1 VSVLDLNVYRKKG
14 FHWLISALALAAKKH
29 PDVTLDVFGW
39 SNERVDREIRKL
51 ARAAGC
57 TNRIRFRGVR
67 PHAQII
73 GELPEYVA
81 LLLPSVNETFGMVY
95 LEALLAGV
103 PVLYTRGTGIDGHL
117 DGLRVGVGVTA
128 GAVEEIAAA
137 IDDLS
142 CNAAQWRDAVWRQRP
157 DLISRFGQEGIVARY
172 TNDIRSL
179 LKRDRAT
186 AAERMA

>member
-1 VSVLDLNVYRKKG
+1 MRRLGWFISKRFSLVCLCFTREERGSMATSMVSA
-14 FHWLISALALAAKKH
+14 W
-29 PDVTLDVFGW
+29 
-39 SNERVDREIRKL
+39 
-51 ARAAGC
+51 
-57 TNRIRFRGVR
+57 
-67 PHAQII
+67 
-73 GELPEYVA
+73 
-81 LLLPSVNETFGMVY
+81 
-95 LEALLAGV
+95 
-103 PVLYTRGTGIDGHL
+103 
-117 DGLRVGVGVTA
+117 GVGVTA